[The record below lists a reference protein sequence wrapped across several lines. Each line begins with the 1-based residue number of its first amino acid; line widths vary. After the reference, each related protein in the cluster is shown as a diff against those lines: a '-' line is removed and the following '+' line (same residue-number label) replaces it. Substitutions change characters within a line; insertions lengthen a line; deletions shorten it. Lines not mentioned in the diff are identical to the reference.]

1 MSVPHLLGAI
11 LIFTGVF
18 VLLSPM
24 FLVIQ
29 TSLEKLLIVGATSV
43 IIGLIIASTY
53 GGTLIDFIENK
64 VRKYHSI
71 SGYKIDNWTKSP
83 VISTF
88 SVISI
93 SYFSTDIPNGISPTF
108 SGTITEFRI
117 LLLSENLTPVLT
129 FKYKSKNLAVN
140 VAKQLATTLRATL
153 ELKLMG
159 DEG

>member
-1 MSVPHLLGAI
+1 VI
-11 LIFTGVF
+11 LIFAGVF
-18 VLLSPM
+18 VLLSPK
-24 FLVIQ
+24 FVVSQ
-29 TSLEKLLIVGATSV
+29 TSLEELLIVGATSV
-43 IIGLIIASTY
+43 IIGLIIASTN

-64 VRKYHSI
+64 VKKYHSI
-71 SGYKIDNWTKSP
+71 SGHKIDNWTKLP
-83 VISTF
+83 VISTV

-93 SYFSTDIPNGISPTF
+93 SYFSTNIPNGISPTF

-117 LLLSENLTPVLT
+117 LLLSENLTPVFT

-159 DEG
+159 YEG